1 MDLEYRKMG
10 MGGYWDIEYWDIG
23 IMDIRILG
31 YRISDIGICKFALYL
46 NIEQKNKE
54 QRMMK

>member
-23 IMDIRILG
+23 ISDIGYWIL
-31 YRISDIGICKFALYL
+31 DIGICKFALYL

-54 QRMMK
+54 QGMMK